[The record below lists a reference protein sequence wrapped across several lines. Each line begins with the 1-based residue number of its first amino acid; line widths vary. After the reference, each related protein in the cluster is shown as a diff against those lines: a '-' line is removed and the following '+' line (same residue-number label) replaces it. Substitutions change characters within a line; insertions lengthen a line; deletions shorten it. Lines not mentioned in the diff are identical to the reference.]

1 MRELITLVESRD
13 KQQDIEIVDLKY
25 KEGDLAP
32 TMSRD
37 TIKLHWGK
45 LAHAYA
51 ERFNKHE
58 GDPEFNYAGAMLHN
72 FFFAQFRESRNKN
85 EPNGPIG
92 NLIRSRF
99 KSWDNFK
106 DKFLEECL
114 KLQGSGWIYLAR
126 DGSIKTIHNHEVRDD
141 ILLLV
146 DMWEHAYLLDYG
158 SDKTKYIDNIWRLF
172 DWNVI
177 NSIYMKPYNK

>member
-1 MRELITLVESRD
+1 MRELITLVESKD
-13 KQQDIEIVDLKY
+13 KPQDIEIIDLKY
-25 KEGDLAP
+25 SEDALAP
-32 TMSRD
+32 TMSKD

-58 GDPEFNYAGAMLHN
+58 GDREFNYAGAFLHN
-72 FFFAQFRESRNKN
+72 VLFSQFREGRKNN

-92 NLIRSRF
+92 GMIRSKF

-106 DKFLEECL
+106 DQFLEQCL
-114 KLQGSGWIYLAR
+114 TIQGSGWCYLSR
-126 DGSIKTIHNHEVRDD
+126 SGELKIIHNHRVEDD

-146 DMWEHAYLLDYG
+146 DMWEHAYILDYG
-158 SDKTKYIDNIWRLF
+158 SDKTKYIDTIWRII

-177 NSIYMKPYNK
+177 NMRWGQAYK

>member
-1 MRELITLVESRD
+1 MRDLITLIESRN
-13 KQQDIEIVDLKY
+13 KPQDIEIVELKY
-25 KEGDLAP
+25 GESDLSP
-32 TMSRD
+32 TMSEE
-37 TIKLHWGK
+37 TIRLHWGK

-51 ERFNKHE
+51 DRFNKHE
-58 GDPEFNYAGAMLHN
+58 GDREFNYAGAVLHN

-106 DKFLEECL
+106 DQFEEEAL
-114 KLQGSGWIYLAR
+114 KLQGSGWIYLSS
-126 DGSIKTIHNHEVRDD
+126 GGEIKTIHNHETRED

-146 DMWEHAYLLDYG
+146 DMWEHAYILDYG
-158 SDKTKYIDNIWRLF
+158 SNKAKYLTDIWRIF